1 MVKKDIPGRIIL
13 NMSDSAYKYCSLNL
27 GGDRL
32 DYCYDATNGEVSTQ
46 LFPGIPIHRVTLG
59 CGMYVTH
66 DDIRTIVEYK
76 LGIASNLQSE
86 KLF

>member
-1 MVKKDIPGRIIL
+1 MHGRITL
-13 NMSDSAYKYCSLNL
+13 NMSESTYKYCSLNL
-27 GGDRL
+27 GGERL
-32 DYCYDATNGEVSTQ
+32 DYCYDAANGEVSTQ
-46 LFPGIPIHRVTLG
+46 LFPGIPIHKVTLG

>member
-1 MVKKDIPGRIIL
+1 
-13 NMSDSAYKYCSLNL
+13 
-27 GGDRL
+27 
-32 DYCYDATNGEVSTQ
+32 
-46 LFPGIPIHRVTLG
+46 
-59 CGMYVTH
+59 MYVTH

>member
-1 MVKKDIPGRIIL
+1 
-13 NMSDSAYKYCSLNL
+13 MSESAYKYCSLNL

-32 DYCYDATNGEVSTQ
+32 DYCYDATCGEVSTQ
-46 LFPGIPIHRVTLG
+46 LLPGIPIHKVNLG
-59 CGMYVTH
+59 CDMYVTH
-66 DDIRTIVEYK
+66 DDIRTIIKYK

>member
-1 MVKKDIPGRIIL
+1 
-13 NMSDSAYKYCSLNL
+13 MSESAYKYCSLHL

-32 DYCYDATNGEVSTQ
+32 DYCYDAASGEVSTQ
-46 LFPGIPIHRVTLG
+46 LFPGIPIHRVTFG
-59 CGMYVTH
+59 SSIYATH
-66 DDIRTIVEYK
+66 DDIRTIIEHK

>member
-1 MVKKDIPGRIIL
+1 MPE
-13 NMSDSAYKYCSLNL
+13 STYKYCSLHL
-27 GGDRL
+27 GGERL
-32 DYCYDATNGEVSTQ
+32 DYCYDTAKGEVSTQ
-46 LFPGIPIHRVTLG
+46 LFPGIPIHKVTLG

-66 DDIRTIVEYK
+66 DDIRTIVECK

>member
-1 MVKKDIPGRIIL
+1 
-13 NMSDSAYKYCSLNL
+13 MSESTYKYCSLNL

-32 DYCYDATNGEVSTQ
+32 DYCYDSTSGEVSTQ
-46 LFPGIPIHRVTLG
+46 LFPGIPIHKVTLG

-66 DDIRTIVEYK
+66 DDIKTIVEYK

-86 KLF
+86 RLF